1 MSEDGER
8 AEILK
13 AFASLR
19 VADVRDGM
27 DTLGLHHVGS
37 MSPGIRPL
45 WRTRAFGIARTA
57 RYTPY
62 DGPTPTARGEEYW
75 EWVAWY
81 YAEVCSYPWMED
93 VEKGDFIVIDQS
105 HIDVGL
111 MGSANSLGGIARGVS
126 GYVTNGGVRDTDEVI
141 LEKIPFWSAMCS
153 QPMVQARIRYDSK
166 DVAVSVGGVMVHPG
180 DVVVADGDG
189 VIVVPRGVAL
199 EVAKYADAEHR
210 RDMVGRRKLYDTLG
224 MDPDETVAGNEEAQ
238 Q

>member
-1 MSEDGER
+1 MP
-8 AEILK
+8 A
-13 AFASLR
+13 
-19 VADVRDGM
+19 
-27 DTLGLHHVGS
+27 
-37 MSPGIRPL
+37 
-45 WRTRAFGIARTA
+45 
-57 RYTPY
+57 
-62 DGPTPTARGEEYW
+62 ARGEEYW

-81 YAEVCSYPWMED
+81 YAEVCSYPWMAD

-166 DVAVSVGGVMVHPG
+166 DVAVSVGCVTVHPG

-210 RDMVGRRKLYDTLG
+210 RDMVGRRKLYDALG
-224 MDPDETVAGNEEAQ
+224 RDPDETVAGSEEAQ